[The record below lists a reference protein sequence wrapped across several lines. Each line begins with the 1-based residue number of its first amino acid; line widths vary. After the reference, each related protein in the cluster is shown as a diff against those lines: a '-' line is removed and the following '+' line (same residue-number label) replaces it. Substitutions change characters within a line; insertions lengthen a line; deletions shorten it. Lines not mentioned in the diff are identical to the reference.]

1 MEARGSVRESVS
13 VVCLSKKNVS
23 SKMKFGIA

>member
-1 MEARGSVRESVS
+1 VRESVS